1 MSDLLGVSSTAV
13 MAYQRALGTVSNNI
27 ANVHTEG
34 YVRQESDL
42 AESPPTKQGTVYIGS
57 GVQFD
62 GVKRAYDD
70 FLEKNLRNTTS
81 ELNTQQPMVD
91 FANRIV
97 DLMGS
102 DSVGLPPALDKFF
115 ATAQQLS
122 TDPASTVLRAQFLRD
137 ADGLAG
143 RFRELSTQMTT
154 IDSETRDSTNQT
166 VDQINTLTTQIALV
180 NKQLGREISIQRQ
193 SPELLDQRD
202 LLLTKLSKLVKL
214 NVTTATNGSVNISLT
229 NNAQNGVV
237 VDGQKAYELEAKF
250 DEQDLGRVA
259 IVLDPY
265 GKKEAIPGIGN
276 GELGGLLTFRE
287 QMLQPTMAQLDHLAK
302 TVVDQVNT
310 IHANGIDL
318 SGNVGTN
325 LFKIDPVTKTD
336 PISGQVISLDRAA
349 AGINLAIDDPA
360 KVAAAALFRV
370 IESDKNLSNANATL
384 TYSANY
390 PDPAK
395 VPSIASVI
403 KNNSD
408 PSAGVNAPQG
418 KLLGQIPLGSNNWNL
433 YLDGA
438 TSDQQLQ
445 IFTRDGRQLVG
456 APLTDSTA
464 AQLLVTQ
471 QNGFYAGST
480 YSTQYLNQS
489 GDTGYKQ
496 MSVFYG
502 LQAKPIEHFGQETQF
517 TPEHNVLPSV
527 HTWVE
532 SFGHSIDD
540 QAASIPADTLTL
552 NGKALPQL
560 LATAPSHTIQAS
572 DIANWLNR
580 AAVGMDPTVAVN
592 AMTTVSTD
600 VVDPTLGMYIN
611 GIAVPSDPARTTM
624 EGLASYINNSIA
636 SDANVDASVKDGKL
650 VLNNATGYGGRDIF
664 VGEMGNDGKIINE
677 QTYKGTLNFSQA
689 GTVTI
694 GYGPKGK
701 LGDMTVLG
709 KPIGNY
715 FTAIKP
721 TEYTSATIDG
731 ALIPSNVDGIRG
743 GAITI
748 NGKTLGPLDLG
759 RTLQA
764 SDMTAWING
773 VGSTFDPPVVA
784 SATTKIVVPKDQYKA
799 NLSTGNLSLNGVSVT
814 GTGVGGSY
822 VNASDLVTAI
832 NLAETGNVTTTTTKL
847 DLNRP
852 LDINGVHIV
861 GNNSD
866 GTFSSDSALVDAINS
881 HTSDTGVVA
890 TQNGSD
896 ITLKHLIGGDIVVG
910 PSVGVLTTT
919 ESRLNLTQPLD
930 INGVHITGSNADG
943 SFASNS
949 DLIKAINAHTIET
962 GVSIT
967 QNLNDIVLKNQ
978 TGVSI
983 KIGPAAST
991 NALGVKDGAYTNTNA
1006 LGVTDG
1012 TYSKV
1017 KAELGTDGAITLSNQ
1032 SGADIRVG
1040 SLFGSNVFGIGNG
1053 PYRGSLSLDSK
1064 DAIRVGFGQ
1073 TGNPAELA
1081 KLGLRT
1087 SAYIDGAAPEDLL
1100 VFVTG
1105 EGSGTVAGKFDATM
1119 KDPTSLNSDRI
1130 STLRSQ
1136 NFDVTFTSDNR
1147 YQITW
1152 TNPKNNII
1160 TVLAER
1166 DYDPKQGIEYQGLK
1180 FTLNKPPMS
1189 GDTFRL
1195 DGDQD
1200 GKGNNQV
1207 MLDMISLKDKK
1218 VVGGPNGSTIAESY
1232 SETVGKAGNFSNQAT
1247 IAQTALKVVNDHAVE
1262 ARDKVSGVSLDS
1274 EAADL
1279 IRFQQAYQASAKA
1292 MQTAN
1297 TLFDS
1302 IIQIR

>member
-852 LDINGVHIV
+852 LDINGFHIV

-1152 TNPKNNII
+1152 TNPKNNIT

-1247 IAQTALKVVNDHAVE
+1247 IAQTALKVLNDHAVE

>member
-34 YVRQESDL
+34 YVRQETNL
-42 AESPPTKQGTVYIGS
+42 AESAPTKQGTVYIGS

-62 GVKRAYDD
+62 GIKRAYDD

-115 ATAQQLS
+115 STAQQLS

-143 RFRELSTQMTT
+143 RFREVSTQLTT

-166 VDQINTLTTQIALV
+166 VDQINTLTTQIAQV

-214 NVTTATNGSVNISLT
+214 NVTTATNGAVNISLT

-237 VDGQKAYELEAKF
+237 VDGQKAFELEAKF
-250 DEQDLGRVA
+250 DEQDLGRVS
-259 IVLDPY
+259 IVIDPY

-287 QMLQPTMAQLDHLAK
+287 QMLQPTMTQLDHLAK
-302 TVVDQVNT
+302 TVVDQVNA
-310 IHANGIDL
+310 IHSNGIDL
-318 SGNVGTN
+318 SGNVGMN
-325 LFKIDPVTKTD
+325 LFKIDPVSKTD
-336 PISGQVISLDRAA
+336 PLSGQTILLDRAA
-349 AGINLAIDDPA
+349 AGIKLAIDDPS

-370 IESDKNLSNANATL
+370 IENDKNLSNTNATL
-384 TYSANY
+384 TYSASY
-390 PDPAK
+390 PDPATI
-395 VPSIASVI
+395 PSIATVL

-438 TSDQQLQ
+438 TNDQQLQ

-456 APLTDSTA
+456 APLTDSSA
-464 AQLLVTQ
+464 AQLLITQ
-471 QNGFYAGST
+471 QNGFFAGSS

-517 TPEHNVLPSV
+517 TAEHNVLPSV

-532 SFGHSIDD
+532 SFGHAIDD
-540 QAASIPADTLTL
+540 QTTSIPADTLTL
-552 NGKALPQL
+552 NGKPLPQL

-580 AAVGMDPTVAVN
+580 AAVGMDPSVAVN
-592 AMTTVSTD
+592 ALTTVTTN

-611 GIAVPSDPARTTM
+611 GIAVPADPVRTSVDD
-624 EGLASYINNSIA
+624 LANYINNSVG
-636 SDANVDASVKDGKL
+636 SLANVDASVKDGKL

-677 QTYKGTLNFSQA
+677 QPYKGTLNFSQA

-694 GYGPKGK
+694 GYGSKGK
-701 LGDMTVLG
+701 LGDFAVLG

-731 ALIPSNVDGIRG
+731 AKVPANVDSILGN
-743 GAITI
+743 AITI
-748 NGKTLGPLDLG
+748 NGKALGPLNLG

-784 SATTKIVVPKDQYKA
+784 NATTKIVVPKDQYKP
-799 NLSTGNLSLNGVSVT
+799 NLTTGNLSLNGVSIS

-822 VNASDLVTAI
+822 MNASDLVSAI
-832 NLAETGNVTTTTTKL
+832 NLAETGNVNTTTNNL
-847 DLNRP
+847 DLNRA
-852 LDINGVHIV
+852 LDINGVHIT
-861 GNNSD
+861 GSNPD
-866 GTFSSDSALVDAINS
+866 GTFASDADLVDAINAHS
-881 HTSDTGVVA
+881 SETGVVA
-890 TQNGSD
+890 TQNESE
-896 ITLKHLIGGDIVVG
+896 IALKHQIGGDIVVG
-910 PSVGVLTTT
+910 PSVGIVTTT
-919 ESRLNLTQPLD
+919 VSRFNLAQPLD

-943 SFASNS
+943 SFASNA
-949 DLIKAINAHTIET
+949 DLIKAINTHASET
-962 GVSIT
+962 GVSVT
-967 QNLNDIVLKNQ
+967 QNFNDIVLKNQ
-978 TGVSI
+978 TGDKIV
-983 KIGPAAST
+983 IGPTAST
-991 NALGVKDGAYTNTNA
+991 NALGIKDGAYTNKNA

-1017 KAELGTDGAITLSNQ
+1017 KAELGTDGAITISNQ
-1032 SGADIRVG
+1032 SGSDIKVG

-1053 PYRGSLSLDSK
+1053 PYRGSLNLDSK
-1064 DAIRVGFGQ
+1064 DAIRIGFGQ
-1073 TGNPAELA
+1073 KGNPAELA

-1119 KDPTSLNSDRI
+1119 KDPVSLSADRI
-1130 STLRSQ
+1130 STLRAQ
-1136 NFDVTFTSDNR
+1136 NFDVTFTSDNH

-1152 TNPKNNII
+1152 TNPANNISTI
-1160 TVLAER
+1160 LAER
-1166 DYDPKQGIEYQGLK
+1166 EYDPKQGIEYQGLK
-1180 FTLNKPPMS
+1180 FTFNKPPVS

-1195 DGDQD
+1195 DGDHD
-1200 GKGNNQV
+1200 GTGNNQV
-1207 MLDMISLKDKK
+1207 MLDMIALKDKK

-1247 IAQTALKVVNDHAVE
+1247 IAQTALKVVNDHAIE

>member
-1 MSDLLGVSSTAV
+1 MTTITQDV
-13 MAYQRALGTVSNNI
+13 
-27 ANVHTEG
+27 
-34 YVRQESDL
+34 
-42 AESPPTKQGTVYIGS
+42 
-57 GVQFD
+57 
-62 GVKRAYDD
+62 DD

-180 NKQLGREISIQRQ
+180 NKQLGREISIERQ

-237 VDGQKAYELEAKF
+237 VDGQKSYELEAKF

-259 IVLDPY
+259 MVLDPY

-276 GELGGLLTFRE
+276 GQLGGLLTFRE

-370 IESDKNLSNANATL
+370 IESDKNLSTTNATL
-384 TYSANY
+384 TYSASY

-403 KNNSD
+403 KNNAD
-408 PSAGVNAPQG
+408 PSSGVNAPQG

-456 APLTDSTA
+456 APLTDATA

-502 LQAKPIEHFGQETQF
+502 LQAKPIEHYGQETQF

-532 SFGHSIDD
+532 SFGHAIDD

-552 NGKALPQL
+552 NGKVLPQL
-560 LATAPSHTIQAS
+560 LATAPSRTIQAS
-572 DIANWLNR
+572 DVANWLNR
-580 AAVGMDPTVAVN
+580 AGVGMDPTVAIN
-592 AMTTVSTD
+592 AMTTVTTN

-624 EGLASYINNSIA
+624 EGLASYINNSIG

-664 VGEMGNDGKIINE
+664 VGDVGNDGKITNE

-701 LGDMTVLG
+701 LGDMAVLG

-731 ALIPSNVDGIRG
+731 AQIPSNVDGILG

-799 NLSTGNLSLNGVSVT
+799 NLSTGNLSLNGVNIA
-814 GTGVGGSY
+814 GTGIGGSY

-832 NLAETGNVTTTTTKL
+832 NLAETGNVNTTTSKL
-847 DLNRP
+847 DLTRA
-852 LDINGVHIV
+852 LDINGVHIT
-861 GNNSD
+861 GSNSD
-866 GTFSSDSALVDAINS
+866 GTFSSDADLVNAINA
-881 HTSDTGVVA
+881 HTSETGVMA
-890 TQNGSD
+890 TQNVSD
-896 ITLKHLIGGDIVVG
+896 ITLKHQIGGDIVVG
-910 PSVGVLTTT
+910 PSVGVVTTT

-949 DLIKAINAHTIET
+949 DLIKAINAHTVET

-967 QNLNDIVLKNQ
+967 QNLNDIVLKNN

-983 KIGPAAST
+983 KIGPTSST

-1017 KAELGTDGAITLSNQ
+1017 KAELGTNGAITLSNQ
-1032 SGADIRVG
+1032 SGSDIKVG

-1119 KDPTSLNSDRI
+1119 KDPASLNSDRI

-1136 NFDVTFTSDNR
+1136 NFDVTFTSDNH

-1152 TNPKNNII
+1152 TNPANNIS